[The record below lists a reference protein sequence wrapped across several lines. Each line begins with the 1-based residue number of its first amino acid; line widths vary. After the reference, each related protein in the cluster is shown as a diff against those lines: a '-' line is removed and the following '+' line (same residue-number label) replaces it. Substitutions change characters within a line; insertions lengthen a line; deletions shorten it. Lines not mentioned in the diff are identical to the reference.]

1 MGIPV
6 EYVHHEVAPSQHEI
20 DLRYTDALTMADNVM
35 TYRLTV
41 KEVAQE
47 FGIYATFMP
56 KPVAGVNGSG
66 MHTHQ
71 SLFEGDRNAFFDAAD
86 EYHLSKTAKRYI
98 AGLLRHAPEI
108 TLVTNQWVNSYKRLV
123 PGLRGAGLRLLGA
136 AQPQRA
142 RPRAAVQARQGGGDA
157 DRVPLA
163 RPGLQPLPRVR
174 RDARARGS
182 PASRASTSC
191 RPRPR
196 NNIYEMTEAERG
208 AAGIALAPRGPAS
221 RRSAWPSD
229 SEVLRDALGEHVH
242 EFLIR
247 NKREEWDAY
256 KSYVTPY
263 ELERYLPHPLSD
275 L

>member
-71 SLFEGDRNAFFDAAD
+71 SLFEGDRNAFFDATD
-86 EYHLSKTAKRYI
+86 EYHLSKTAKSYI

-123 PGLRGAGLRLLGA
+123 PGLRGARVRLLGA

-142 RPRAAVQARQGGGDA
+142 GPGADVQAGQGGRHA

-163 RPGLQPLPRVR
+163 RPRVQPVPRVR
-174 RDARARGS
+174 RDARRRARR
-182 PASRASTSC
+182 ASRTSTSC
-191 RPRPR
+191 RPRR
-196 NNIYEMTEAERG
+196 ATTSTR
-208 AAGIALAPRGPAS
+208 
-221 RRSAWPSD
+221 
-229 SEVLRDALGEHVH
+229 
-242 EFLIR
+242 
-247 NKREEWDAY
+247 
-256 KSYVTPY
+256 
-263 ELERYLPHPLSD
+263 
-275 L
+275 